1 MFNVLENVL
10 GAEDSPHG
18 RSDLDKEEARFKS
31 YIDWLGSTLKTL
43 Y

>member
-18 RSDLDKEEARFKS
+18 RSDLDKEARFKS